1 MKPGKHVS
9 AILSASLLAL
19 SSVSALADAPQM
31 KMTTDLPDSITTPDS
46 VDSSL
51 GTLTYRDGVPD
62 GATVDTLYDYL
73 DRSRAVEVM
82 LNAMPTMSAYALR
95 EGQSAAG
102 CADAANQICIVDTLM
117 DSQVAASD
125 GEHVDDVRHGFSS
138 TSNGTGRPVIEL
150 PPGMLGVLDDMA
162 FQYITDLGAAGPD
175 KGKGGNFLVLPPGYD
190 GDVPEGYFV
199 VQSKTY
205 GVWNFMRGYLTDGVE
220 AASKNIRDNLKVYPL
235 SQADTPPAM
244 EFVNVSGSEMNTVVA
259 TDVSFYSGLNDV
271 IQQEPEGFLGVERTG
286 QLAAIGIEKGKD
298 FAPDDRMQAILEDAA
313 KIGDGIARAYT
324 YFPRDPG
331 VKVFGED
338 SAWVLAFPD
347 RNTFFM
353 RGEGRNLDGRTTFH
367 YGYIVVSPAMAIRS
381 AGKGSDYTM
390 AMLDSEKRPLDGA
403 KTYKL
408 TMPADV
414 PVKDF
419 WAVTM
424 YDTQTRSQLQTDQ
437 QFPTLDS
444 YTEGMQKNPDGSID
458 VYFGPTP
465 PEGKESNWLQSVPG
479 KGWFIALRMYGP
491 LEPWLDGSWQ
501 PGEIELVE

>member
-19 SSVSALADAPQM
+19 ISVSALADAPQM

-102 CADAANQICIVDTLM
+102 CADAANQICIFDTLM
-117 DSQVAASD
+117 DSKSQVLTGNTSTMYAMGFFDLERD
-125 GEHVDDVRHGFSS
+125 GP
-138 TSNGTGRPVIEL
+138 TVIEL

-244 EFVNVSGSEMNTVVA
+244 EFVNVSGAEISTVVA

-313 KIGDGIARAYT
+313 KIGDGIARNYT

-353 RGEGRNLDGRTTFH
+353 RGQGRNLDGRTTFH

-491 LEPWLDGSWQ
+491 LEPWLDGSWK

>member
-1 MKPGKHVS
+1 MKPAKY
-9 AILSASLLAL
+9 LSGLLGASLLAL
-19 SSVSALADAPQM
+19 NAASALADAPQM
-31 KMTTDLPDSITTPDS
+31 KMATELPHSITTPDS

-62 GATVDTLYDYL
+62 GATVDTLYGYL

-95 EGQSAAG
+95 EGQRAAG
-102 CADAANQICIVDTLM
+102 CADAAHQICIVDTLL
-117 DSQVAASD
+117 DSKGIFLTGNTSTMYSFGFLDLERD
-125 GEHVDDVRHGFSS
+125 GPTVVD
-138 TSNGTGRPVIEL
+138 I

-175 KGKGGNFLVLPPGYD
+175 QGKGGKYLVLPPGYD

-220 AASKNIRDNLKVYPL
+220 AASNNIRDNLKVYPL
-235 SQADTPPAM
+235 SQAEAPPAM
-244 EFVNVSGSEMNTVVA
+244 EFVNASGKGMNTVVA
-259 TDVSFYSGLNDV
+259 TDASFYSGLNDV
-271 IQQEPEGFLGVERTG
+271 IQQEPEGFLGGERTG
-286 QLAAIGIEKGKD
+286 QIAAIGIEKGKE

-313 KIGDGIARAYT
+313 KIGEGIARAYT

-331 VKVFGED
+331 VKVFGEN

-347 RNTFFM
+347 RDTTFM
-353 RGEGRNLDGRTTFH
+353 RGEGRNLDGRTTYH
-367 YGYIVVSPAMAIRS
+367 YGYIVVSPAMAIRA

>member
-1 MKPGKHVS
+1 
-9 AILSASLLAL
+9 
-19 SSVSALADAPQM
+19 
-31 KMTTDLPDSITTPDS
+31 
-46 VDSSL
+46 
-51 GTLTYRDGVPD
+51 
-62 GATVDTLYDYL
+62 
-73 DRSRAVEVM
+73 
-82 LNAMPTMSAYALR
+82 
-95 EGQSAAG
+95 
-102 CADAANQICIVDTLM
+102 
-117 DSQVAASD
+117 
-125 GEHVDDVRHGFSS
+125 
-138 TSNGTGRPVIEL
+138 
-150 PPGMLGVLDDMA
+150 
-162 FQYITDLGAAGPD
+162 
-175 KGKGGNFLVLPPGYD
+175 
-190 GDVPEGYFV
+190 
-199 VQSKTY
+199 
-205 GVWNFMRGYLTDGVE
+205 
-220 AASKNIRDNLKVYPL
+220 
-235 SQADTPPAM
+235 M
-244 EFVNVSGSEMNTVVA
+244 EFVNASGKGMNTVVA
-259 TDVSFYSGLNDV
+259 TDASFYSGLNDV
-271 IQQEPEGFLGVERTG
+271 IQQEPEGFLGGERTG
-286 QLAAIGIEKGKD
+286 QIAAIGIEKGKE

-313 KIGDGIARAYT
+313 KIGEGIARAYT

-331 VKVFGED
+331 VKVFGEN

-347 RNTFFM
+347 RDTTFM
-353 RGEGRNLDGRTTFH
+353 RGEGRNLDGRTTYH
-367 YGYIVVSPAMAIRS
+367 YGYIVVSPAMAIRA

>member
-1 MKPGKHVS
+1 MNPTKFAFGS
-9 AILSASLLAL
+9 LSASLLAL
-19 SSVSALADAPQM
+19 SAGSALADAPQM
-31 KMTTDLPDSITTPDS
+31 KMTTEVPDSITTPDS
-46 VDSSL
+46 VESSL

-62 GATVDTLYDYL
+62 GATVETLYDYL

-95 EGQSAAG
+95 EGQRAAG
-102 CADAANQICIVDTLM
+102 CADAAHQICIVDTLL
-117 DSQVAASD
+117 DSKGIFLTGNTSTMYSFGFLDLERD
-125 GEHVDDVRHGFSS
+125 GPTVVD
-138 TSNGTGRPVIEL
+138 I

-175 KGKGGNFLVLPPGYD
+175 QGKGGKYLVLPPGYD

-220 AASKNIRDNLKVYPL
+220 AASNNIRDNLKVYPL
-235 SQADTPPAM
+235 SQAEAPPAM
-244 EFVNVSGSEMNTVVA
+244 EFVNASGKGMNTVVA
-259 TDVSFYSGLNDV
+259 TDASFYSGLNDV
-271 IQQEPEGFLGVERTG
+271 IQQEPEGFLGGERTG
-286 QLAAIGIEKGKD
+286 QIAAIGIEKGKE

-313 KIGDGIARAYT
+313 KIGEGIARAYT

-331 VKVFGED
+331 VKVFGEN

-347 RNTFFM
+347 RDTTFM
-353 RGEGRNLDGRTTFH
+353 RGEGRNLDGRTTYH
-367 YGYIVVSPAMAIRS
+367 YGYIVVSPAMAIRA

-465 PEGKESNWLQSVPG
+465 PEGKESNWLQSVHG